1 MSRSKGEILRLLV
14 VCPSW
19 LGDTAMAT
27 PALRLIRRSFPGIF
41 VGGLMRPGLDELL
54 AGTDFFDE
62 THIARAS
69 GVMGPK
75 HAAAKVRPRRYDAA
89 ILFTNSFSTALT
101 TRLAGIPRRI
111 GYDRDL
117 RGVLLTDKIKAPTRP
132 DGSWAIVPAV
142 DYYLRLVRECL
153 VGEGPAVTAGEAFL
167 ELGVTP
173 EQEEA
178 GRGLLSRA
186 GIAETDR
193 FAILNPGGNNE
204 AKRWPADR
212 FARLAAWLHRT
223 YGLRVLV
230 NGSPGERE
238 LTERIATESGLGS
251 ACAALP
257 SLGITIGSL
266 KSVIRRSSLM
276 VTNDTG
282 PRHLAAAFGVPLVT
296 MFGPTDHR
304 WTTIA
309 TRPDGPERILLADP
323 TLPETELANDHPER
337 CRIDRIE
344 EPTVRESCE
353 AVLKAGAAENKVR
366 I

>member
-1 MSRSKGEILRLLV
+1 
-14 VCPSW
+14 
-19 LGDTAMAT
+19 MAT

-62 THIARAS
+62 VHLSRAS

-89 ILFTNSFSTALT
+89 VLLTNSFSTALT

-117 RGVLLTDKIKAPTRP
+117 RGVLLTDKIQAPKRA
-132 DGSWAIVPAV
+132 DGSWATVPAV

-153 VGEGPAVTAGEAFL
+153 IGNHAEISAAEPYL

-178 GRGLLSRA
+178 GRQLLARA
-186 GIAETDR
+186 GVGEADR
-193 FAILNPGGNNE
+193 FAMLNPGGNNE

-212 FARLAAWLHRT
+212 FASLASWLHREH
-223 YGLRVLV
+223 GFKVLV

-238 LTERIATESGLGS
+238 LTERIVSESGLGPAS
-251 ACAALP
+251 AALP
-257 SLGITIGSL
+257 ALGVGIGSL
-266 KSVIRRSSLM
+266 KAVIRRAALM

-309 TRPDGPERILLADP
+309 TRPSGPERILLADP
-323 TLPETELANDHPER
+323 TLPEGETANDHPER
-337 CRIDRIE
+337 CRVDRIE
-344 EPTVRESCE
+344 ADTVRQASSD
-353 AVLKAGAAENKVR
+353 VLKGCANQNKDQ